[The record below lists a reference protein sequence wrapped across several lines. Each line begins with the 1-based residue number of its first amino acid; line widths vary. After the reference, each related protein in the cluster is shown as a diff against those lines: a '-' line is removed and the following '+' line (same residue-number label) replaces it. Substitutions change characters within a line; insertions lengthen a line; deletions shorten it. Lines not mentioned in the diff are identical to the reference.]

1 MTLDLDLHV
10 DDRSFLGSLTRAA
23 ALRGDQCAV
32 RFTDG
37 GDYTAKDLLLQ
48 TGRLASVFDSM
59 GVQKGD
65 RVAILCDNRVEFLW
79 AFFAAAWL
87 GAVPA
92 PLNISLRGGTL
103 RHPITELEPK
113 VIVCDN
119 VTAIALAD
127 CLNTDD
133 PRVMN
138 VDSHSDFSSL
148 RAGGTSMPFVS
159 PRPSGPTELA
169 MISYTSGTTGPSKG
183 IMYSND
189 MTIAF
194 AESNDWLF
202 GYTANDVAFNC
213 LPLFHGNSVFCT
225 LIPALR
231 AGALA
236 VFAPRFSASAFWKT
250 VRAQGA
256 TVLSLLGSMVPILL
270 NQQPAET
277 DSTTTARIALAVP
290 MPDDRFQEFQERFGI
305 KLTSLYGLT
314 DLGVVIGVPHDIPG
328 RPGKCGIENPIW
340 ECVVADD
347 DGNPVPDGVI
357 GELLVR
363 PRRPNV
369 MQMGYWRNA
378 EATLVAWRD
387 LWFHTGDY
395 LRRDSDGWYA
405 FIDRKKDAMR
415 RFGENIS
422 SFEVESA
429 LMSHPSVVEVAVYPV
444 PAELAE
450 DEVMASIVL
459 DPELSVDPAQL
470 LKHCESQLP
479 YYAVPR
485 YYRIVAELP
494 KTATAKVQKSA
505 LREIGIDE
513 LTWDA
518 GPRGRS
524 KRG

>member
-1 MTLDLDLHV
+1 MTLDLDVQVH
-10 DDRSFLGSLTRAA
+10 DRSFLGSLRRAA
-23 ALRGDQCAV
+23 DLRGDLCAV

-37 GDYTAKDLLLQ
+37 GDHTAKDLLLQ
-48 TGRLASVFDSM
+48 AGRLASVFTDM
-59 GVQKGD
+59 GVKTGD
-65 RVAILCDNRVEFLW
+65 RVAILCGNRVEFLW

-92 PLNISLRGGTL
+92 PLNVSLRGGTL
-103 RHPITELEPK
+103 KHPISELEPK

-119 VTAIALAD
+119 GTADALAD
-127 CLNTDD
+127 CLNADD

-138 VDSHSDFSSL
+138 IDLHSAFTSLRVDSS
-148 RAGGTSMPFVS
+148 SMPLIA
-159 PRPSGPTELA
+159 PTPSGPADLA

-202 GYTANDVAFNC
+202 GYTADDVAFNC

-231 AGALA
+231 AGALV
-236 VFAPRFSASAFWKT
+236 VFSSRFSASAFWST

-270 NQQPAET
+270 NQRPSEE

-290 MPDDRFQEFQERFGI
+290 MPDDRFHEFQDRFGI

-314 DLGVVIGVPHDIPG
+314 DMGVVIGVPHDIPG

-363 PRRPNV
+363 PRRPNI

-378 EATLVAWRD
+378 EATLLAWRN

-395 LRRDSDGWYA
+395 LRRDPDGWYV

-429 LMSHPSVVEVAVYPV
+429 LMSHPSVAEVAVYAV
-444 PAELAE
+444 PAQLAE

-459 DPELSVDPAQL
+459 ELDFSVNPAVL
-470 LKHCESQLP
+470 LEHCESQLP

-485 YYRIVAELP
+485 YYRIVTQLP
-494 KTATAKVQKSA
+494 KTATAKVQKAA
-505 LREIGIDE
+505 LRDIGIDDA
-513 LTWDA
+513 TWDA